1 MKYFLDVNINVMII
15 LSMESR
21 FEPYI
26 MLHFDRDQ

>member
-21 FEPYI
+21 LKPYI
-26 MLHFDRDQ
+26 MLHSVIDQ